1 MRSAY
6 LVPDTLV
13 HILIVLL
20 FNCNTMCQERNQPL
34 QDLTGENQ
42 SSERTEPHRWKLY
55 TFLCLL
61 LLDGVS
67 SVLLTC
73 PFFFWSTK
81 YEGATHDKYT
91 LYGTLY
97 DLGILAIIRL
107 VFCIFSIIFSYCSG
121 IEDKSPF
128 ELYHRNGDR
137 KSREELENEALEEA
151 WSPWIKRYFSR
162 PAFPAEVIGLITGV
176 GCIVK
181 CLARLSLELGAFHD
195 AVQAHPLFWITLLL
209 ATAFA
214 WMECSFLDSISK
226 LAGECGRYNRK
237 SNTSGGLMRRIGSNL
252 SIPLL
257 SSVHDDAD
265 DNSNGVQN
273 EDGEDA
279 EQGNDSQPDD
289 VRATSDITADTTY
302 KAKWTDL
309 LAITCPDLHLIA
321 FAFIFLLLAAAAQI
335 YIPTF
340 TGRILD
346 SLAEVFSGDH
356 QNDNAEMSIWDV
368 PGFISNVIKLLV
380 ASVLCGVFSGLR
392 GSIFTVVGG
401 RANVRLRVKL
411 MDSLF
416 AQDIGFFDVTKT
428 GDITSRLSSDTTLV
442 GDQVTLNVNVFLRS
456 FVQVVGFLIFMFML
470 SWQLSLLA
478 FISVPVITSLSK
490 LYGNYIRS
498 LTKLMQKKLADGN
511 SISEAALGSMSTV
524 RAFDAAESEL
534 LEFEGAMKEYLT
546 LNIRNAVA
554 YFGYA
559 TCVTS
564 LPNLVTAV
572 VLFYG
577 GLLVRNGD
585 LTSGELVSF
594 LLYLQSLSDAF
605 ASIGY
610 IFSSLT
616 QAVGAADKVMELL
629 NRNPNMKTP
638 SNSDEEISATRNS
651 IGVKTTRTRKQ
662 RLTGL
667 HPTAC
672 EGNVELKGVEMYY
685 PARPNRKVL
694 DNLSLSIPKGSVVAL
709 VGPSGSGKS
718 SVMSLVQHLYEPSS
732 GRIMI
737 DGNDVH
743 ELSPEW
749 LSRHVS
755 VVSQEPTLFARSIAK
770 NIMYGLEGTG
780 QEPTLEDIKEAA
792 RLANAHSFIEK
803 LPFGYDTDV
812 GERGVQLS
820 GGQKQ
825 RIAIAR
831 ALVRKPRILLL
842 DEATSAL
849 DAESEALVQEAID
862 DMLARG
868 RGEEAAMTVLIVAHR
883 LSTVRNADKIFVV
896 QDGKVEEEGSHDEL
910 IADQDGAYSNLVCRQ
925 MNAQNKLENKTS

>member
-1 MRSAY
+1 
-6 LVPDTLV
+6 
-13 HILIVLL
+13 
-20 FNCNTMCQERNQPL
+20 MCQESNQTS
-34 QDLTGENQ
+34 QDHNGGNQ
-42 SSERTEPHRWKLY
+42 SSEKAEPCRWKLY

-61 LLDGVS
+61 LFDGVS

-73 PFFFWSTK
+73 PIFFWSTR
-81 YEGATHDKYT
+81 YEGATTDKYT

-97 DLGILAIIRL
+97 DLGILAVTRL
-107 VFCIFSIIFSYCSG
+107 VLCVFSIIFSYCSG
-121 IEDKSPF
+121 RENKSPF
-128 ELYHRNGDR
+128 ELHHRNGDR
-137 KSREELENEALEEA
+137 KTREELENEALEEA
-151 WSPWIKRYFSR
+151 WAPWTKRYLSR
-162 PAFPAEVIGLITGV
+162 PAFAAEVFSLITGV

-181 CLARLSLELGAFHD
+181 CLARLSLELGVFHD
-195 AVQAHPLFWITLLL
+195 AVNAHPLFWITLLL
-209 ATAFA
+209 TTTFA
-214 WMECSFLDSISK
+214 WMESASLDSISN
-226 LAGECGRYNRK
+226 LAGECGRHNRE
-237 SNTSGGLMRRIGSNL
+237 SNAEGGWMRRIGSNL

-257 SSVHDDAD
+257 SSIHNDAD
-265 DNSNGVQN
+265 DNIN
-273 EDGEDA
+273 ETENEGEEDT
-279 EQGNDSQPDD
+279 EQGNENRPEEI
-289 VRATSDITADTTY
+289 RGTSDISADAAY

-309 LAITCPDLHLIA
+309 LAITYPDMHLIG

-346 SLAEVFSGDH
+346 SLAEAFSGDH
-356 QNDNAEMSIWDV
+356 KNDNTDMSIWDV
-368 PGFISNVIKLLV
+368 PGFISNVIKLLI

-392 GSIFTVVGG
+392 GSVFTVVGG

-456 FVQVVGFLIFMFML
+456 FVQVVGVLLFMFTL

-511 SISEAALGSMSTV
+511 SISEAAIGSMATV
-524 RAFDAAESEL
+524 RSFDAAESEL
-534 LEFEGAMKEYLT
+534 LEFEGVMKNYLR
-546 LNIRNAVA
+546 LNTRSAGA

-605 ASIGY
+605 GSIGY

-616 QAVGAADKVMELL
+616 QAVGAADKVMELM
-629 NRNPNMKTP
+629 NRIPKMKTP
-638 SNSDEEISATRNS
+638 SVTDEEISGIRS
-651 IGVKTTRTRKQ
+651 SVGVETTRTRKQ
-662 RLTGL
+662 RLSGL
-667 HPTAC
+667 SPDVC
-672 EGNVELKGVEMYY
+672 EGDVELKEVEMYY

-694 DNLSLSIPKGSVVAL
+694 DNLSLSVSKGSVVAL

-743 ELSPEW
+743 ELSPQW

-770 NIMYGLEGTG
+770 NIMYGLEGTD

-862 DMLARG
+862 DMLVRG
-868 RGEEAAMTVLIVAHR
+868 RGDEASMTVLIVAHR

-896 QDGKVEEEGSHDEL
+896 QDGKITEKGSHDEL
-910 IADQDGAYSNLVCRQ
+910 IANENGAYSNLVYRQ
-925 MNAQNKLENKTS
+925 MNAQSKLENKKS